1 MDWQATV
8 HKVAKRQTGLKRL
21 SMHTR
26 MGSPLYGYDPQ
37 SFPASGSYPISS
49 HQVAKLLEFQL

>member
-21 SMHTR
+21 GTHTR
-26 MGSPLYGYDPQ
+26 MGSPLYGY
-37 SFPASGSYPISS
+37 ASLFI
-49 HQVAKLLEFQL
+49 HLQLKDI